1 MLGRTQLLATALLC
15 GALAWLPSAASAQPS
30 ASAGSVHAGDS
41 ASMTIAFAGTAGEC
55 RLVASAPGHPPRT
68 VSQVRPTG
76 TKVTWIWQVPGGA
89 RTATWRL
96 LATCGS
102 SQVSAMLT
110 VHGHGGAGALA
121 LVRGVRV
128 LQYAGATSRLEAS
141 SVKAAARIWWS
152 SNSASILSG
161 FHTGSS
167 TGECTSWVAAR
178 RPDIIER
185 VDTWAYSRYLVAGG
199 GGLNVNWDAM
209 YWARNARRAGLPVG
223 KTPRVGAVLV
233 FQAGAYGATSLG
245 HVAYVN
251 TVARDGSFTITEMHA
266 PILGQVTSRRFDA
279 QTARAMATN
288 PGISFIYR

>member
-1 MLGRTQLLATALLC
+1 
-15 GALAWLPSAASAQPS
+15 
-30 ASAGSVHAGDS
+30 
-41 ASMTIAFAGTAGEC
+41 MTIAFAGTAGEC
-55 RLVASAPGHPPRT
+55 RLIASAPGRAPQT
-68 VSQVRPTG
+68 ISQVRPTG
-76 TKVTWIWQVPGGA
+76 SKVTWIWQVPGGA
-89 RTATWRL
+89 RSATWRL

-102 SQVSAMLT
+102 SQVAAKLT
-110 VHGHGGAGALA
+110 VHGHRHAGALA

-128 LQYAGATSRLEAS
+128 LQYAGTASHLEAS

-167 TGECTSWVAAR
+167 AGECTSYVAAR

-185 VDTWAYSRYLVAGG
+185 VDTWAYGRYLMAGG

-209 YWARNARRAGLPVG
+209 YWAQNARRAGLTVG
-223 KTPRVGAVLV
+223 KTPRAGAILV

-251 TVARDGSFTITEMHA
+251 AVARDGSFTITEMHA
-266 PILGQVTSRRFDA
+266 PVLGHLTSRHFDA